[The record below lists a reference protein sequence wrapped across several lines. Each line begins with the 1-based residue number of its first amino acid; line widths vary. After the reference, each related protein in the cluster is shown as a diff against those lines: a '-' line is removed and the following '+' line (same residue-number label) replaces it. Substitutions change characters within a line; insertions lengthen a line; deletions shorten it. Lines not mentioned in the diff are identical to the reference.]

1 MASATIELGDFT
13 CSICREIFENPV
25 SLSCLHSYCQS
36 CLSGLRKPP
45 STPSSSD
52 TPLIPAP
59 PTPTYG
65 SLIYRPKFHET
76 NQCFV
81 CAICRTESFGYSDC
95 RDLEVDLKTLEG
107 LCPHC
112 SKPFMLCNLRKHLE
126 NCTPPSKPNVGVEE
140 IKKIFTTDFF
150 KKLSQPQAEALQKA
164 RAGENRSTFQCPYC
178 PTANF
183 TVEHLCEHIEENHLD
198 DDPRRVCPICATMPW
213 GDRERV
219 STNVYQHIL
228 GRHRFNYETYVNYE
242 QDEDT
247 MIAEAVERS
256 MFNH

>member
-1 MASATIELGDFT
+1 MASAAIELGDFT

-25 SLSCLHSYCQS
+25 SLSCSHSYCQS

-45 STPSSSD
+45 SSPPSTSSLLNE
-52 TPLIPAP
+52 TSSTI
-59 PTPTYG
+59 TYG
-65 SLIYRPKFHET
+65 SLIYKPKFYET
-76 NQCFV
+76 DQCFI
-81 CAICRTESFGYSDC
+81 CAICRTESLGYSDC

-107 LCPHC
+107 ICPHC

-126 NCTPPSKPNVGVEE
+126 NCTPSKPNVGVED
-140 IKKIFTTDFF
+140 IKRIFTPNFLQQ
-150 KKLSQPQAEALQKA
+150 LSKPQAEALQKA
-164 RAGENRSTFQCPYC
+164 RDGENRSTFQCPYC
-178 PTANF
+178 PRSNF
-183 TVEHLCEHIEENHLD
+183 TVENLCKHIEENHLD
-198 DDPRRVCPICATMPW
+198 DDPRRVCSICASMPW

-242 QDEDT
+242 QDEET

-256 MFNH
+256 MFKH